1 LERVFFGNSPGRYT
15 PTVKSQTPVSVYWD
29 GFTQALPLMVGNI
42 PFAFVAGVAGAKA
55 HLNLFEIT
63 TMSALVYAG
72 AAQLVALQMIA
83 SGVVIVPFVLLA
95 SLVVNL
101 RYLMYSSALAK
112 PLEEFRGW
120 RKMLAAFLLVDQN
133 FVMTVER
140 FPQLGSKLSPWFY
153 LGVGTPIWLNW
164 VCFTVVGFLVG
175 GQVPERWGL
184 EFAVPLCFLV
194 LLMPTLKD
202 RPNVAA
208 AIVGGLTATFLVAF
222 PYRLGLFVGVL
233 AGIVAGVLLENARAR
248 DLR

>member
-1 LERVFFGNSPGRYT
+1 M
-15 PTVKSQTPVSVYWD
+15 KSQSPTSVYWD
-29 GFTQALPLMVGNI
+29 GFTQALPLMIGNI
-42 PFAFVAGVAGAKA
+42 PFAIVAGVAGAKA

-140 FPQLGSKLSPWFY
+140 FPQLGPKLSPWFY

-175 GQVPERWGL
+175 GQVPESWGL

-202 RPNVAA
+202 RPSVAA
-208 AIVGGLTATFLVAF
+208 AIAGGLVATSLVAL
-222 PYRLGLFVGVL
+222 PYRLGLSVGVL
-233 AGIVAGVLLENARAR
+233 AGIVAGVLLENARVR